1 MHGPSSGCSPG
12 FYKQGLAGRSR
23 SLTLRLHGESSRGR
37 PSHARQKAGASPCLL
52 ESQGAGAGHEI
63 RHRGGTRLSA
73 SSGRKGMQTGLCRV
87 CACARAR
94 ARVRVCTMS
103 LHCVLTPHLRQ
114 EGPLS
119 ETIDL
124 PTCHAFAKTKISKDT
139 SSFSGGA
146 RARGSPPGGTDPLSF
161 SVARS

>member
-1 MHGPSSGCSPG
+1 MAPHRAAARGFTSRAWPVAPAPSPCVSTGRAAGAVRATHGRRQVLLPA
-12 FYKQGLAGRSR
+12 FWRARGLAQVMRLDTGEVHVCLQAAGGR
-23 SLTLRLHGESSRGR
+23 GC
-37 PSHARQKAGASPCLL
+37 RQ
-52 ESQGAGAGHEI
+52 
-63 RHRGGTRLSA
+63 
-73 SSGRKGMQTGLCRV
+73 
-87 CACARAR
+87 ACAGCAR
-94 ARVRVCTMS
+94 ARVRVRTMS